1 MSGNDSFQPPWYLR
15 SGQIQTIL
23 ASIPLRA
30 WGKNP
35 AREAAKEIII
45 KTPQGVRLQG
55 YHSPQN
61 SADTRGLV
69 ILLHGWEGSA
79 ESTYIA
85 CTGKALYQRG
95 YDIFRLNLRDHGSS
109 HHLNRGIFYAV
120 LLEEVF
126 QAVLQISQHEK
137 EKPVFLVGFSLG
149 GNFALRIARQMRHT
163 PIDNLRHIVAI
174 SPVLDPLK
182 ATVRIDRQPMIRRYF
197 LKKWLQSLQ
206 IKQGM
211 FPDAYAF
218 SEVFKLNTIMAVT
231 DKMLDQYSDF
241 NSASEYF
248 KAYSIL
254 NDALDELSVPTT
266 IITAA
271 DDPIIP
277 VEDFYQLK
285 LNHRT
290 ELIIHTHGGHNGFID
305 GFYLKSWYEQELA
318 NWFDKKALKPNNQG
332 SVKPV
337 KI

>member
-30 WGKNP
+30 RGKNP
-35 AREAAKEIII
+35 VREAAKEIII

-79 ESTYIA
+79 DSTYIA

-95 YDIFRLNLRDHGSS
+95 YDIIRLNFRDHGSS

-126 QAVLQISQHEK
+126 QAVQKISSIK
-137 EKPVFLVGFSLG
+137 EKTPAFLVGFSLG
-149 GNFALRIARQMRHT
+149 GNFALRIARQMRHA

-211 FPDAYAF
+211 FPDAYDF

>member
-35 AREAAKEIII
+35 VREAAKEIII

-79 ESTYIA
+79 DSTYIA

-95 YDIFRLNLRDHGSS
+95 YDIIRLNFRDHGSS
-109 HHLNRGIFYAV
+109 HHLNHGIFYAV

-126 QAVLQISQHEK
+126 QAVQKISSMK
-137 EKPVFLVGFSLG
+137 EKTPAFLVGFSLG
-149 GNFALRIARQMRHT
+149 GNFALRIARQMRHA

-206 IKQGM
+206 IKQGL
-211 FPDAYAF
+211 FPDAYDF
-218 SEVFKLNTIMAVT
+218 SEVFNLHTIMAVT
-231 DKMLDQYSDF
+231 DKMIDQYSDF

-248 KAYSIL
+248 KGYSIL
-254 NDALDELSVPTT
+254 NDAIDDLSVPTT

-271 DDPIIP
+271 DDPIIS
-277 VEDFYQLK
+277 VEDFHHLK
-285 LNHRT
+285 LNHLT
-290 ELIIHTHGGHNGFID
+290 NLIIHTHGGHNGFID
-305 GFYLKSWYEQELA
+305 GFFLKSWYEQRLA
-318 NWFDKKALKPNNQG
+318 NWFDEM
-332 SVKPV
+332 V
-337 KI
+337 